1 MDGIKVDK
9 LIEKHQLAAKLFE
22 FTTLQNMA
30 DEQAERHMPVFKGQ
44 NKILVALSEGDN
56 ISQKELSQRLGISVQ
71 AIAEF
76 ITKLVKKGYITK
88 TKSSTD
94 GRVQL
99 IKLTEKGRKQAQKS
113 LFYIPE
119 YLDYLNEDE
128 QNQLAAILDKMNE
141 GIRDN
146 LQLNGIQ
153 NIGTRLR
160 FGQLKRKT
168 DDYKK

>member
-1 MDGIKVDK
+1 
-9 LIEKHQLAAKLFE
+9 
-22 FTTLQNMA
+22 MA

-44 NKILVALSEGDN
+44 NKILVALSDGDN

-88 TKSSTD
+88 EKSPTD

-99 IKLTEKGRKQAQKS
+99 IKLTEKGRKEAQKS
-113 LFYIPE
+113 LFYIPD
-119 YLDYLNEDE
+119 YLDYLDEDE
-128 QNQLAAILDKMNE
+128 QVQLEALLDKMND

-146 LQLNGIQ
+146 LKLDGIQ
-153 NIGTRLR
+153 NIGTRIR
-160 FGQLKRKT
+160 FSQLKRKT
-168 DDYKK
+168 EQD

>member
-99 IKLTEKGRKQAQKS
+99 IKLTEKGSKQAQKS

-128 QNQLAAILDKMNE
+128 QNQLVAILDKMNE

-168 DDYKK
+168 DDYKE

>member
-1 MDGIKVDK
+1 MDK
-9 LIEKHQLAAKLFE
+9 LVEKHQLAAKLFE
-22 FTTLQNMA
+22 FTSLQNMA

-44 NKILVALSEGDN
+44 NKILVALSDGDN

-88 TKSSTD
+88 EKSPTD

-99 IKLTEKGRKQAQKS
+99 IKLTEKGRKEAQKS
-113 LFYIPE
+113 LFYIPD
-119 YLDYLNEDE
+119 YLDYLDEDE
-128 QNQLAAILDKMNE
+128 QVQLEALLDKMND

-146 LQLNGIQ
+146 LKLDGIQ
-153 NIGTRLR
+153 NIGTRIR
-160 FGQLKRKT
+160 FSQLKRKT
-168 DDYKK
+168 EQD